1 MRQSAWVAML
11 ALVSALAMSAASEVQ
26 QPAAV
31 NQTGAAVLAFKQ
43 RLSDYVKIHKEA
55 DGQVP
60 SLAETKDP
68 AKISQREI
76 ALGEAIR
83 HLRANAKPGDIFSEE
98 VRPVLINAIREDF
111 AKRSATDRKALVEE
125 MPANLKLVVNM
136 TYPTALPLGTVPA
149 KLLREL
155 PDLPPELE
163 YRIVARHLILRDV
176 KANIIV
182 DFIRNAVPTI
192 PS

>member
-1 MRQSAWVAML
+1 MRKSAWVAML

-83 HLRANAKPGDIFSEE
+83 HLRANAKPGDIFIEE

>member
-1 MRQSAWVAML
+1 MRSLRPSA
-11 ALVSALAMSAASEVQ
+11 
-26 QPAAV
+26 
-31 NQTGAAVLAFKQ
+31 
-43 RLSDYVKIHKEA
+43 R
-55 DGQVP
+55 
-60 SLAETKDP
+60 
-68 AKISQREI
+68 
-76 ALGEAIR
+76 
-83 HLRANAKPGDIFSEE
+83 LRANAKPGDIFIEE

-163 YRIVARHLILRDV
+163 ERSSRA
-176 KANIIV
+176 
-182 DFIRNAVPTI
+182 T
-192 PS
+192 

>member
-55 DGQVP
+55 EGQVP

-83 HLRANAKPGDIFSEE
+83 HLRANAKPGDIFIEE
-98 VRPVLINAIREDF
+98 VRPVLIDAIREDF

-176 KANIIV
+176 KANIFV
-182 DFIRNAVPTI
+182 DFIRNAMPTI

>member
-1 MRQSAWVAML
+1 MRQCAWVAML
-11 ALVSALAMSAASEVQ
+11 ALVSALAISAASEVQ
-26 QPAAV
+26 QSPAV

-43 RLSDYVKIHKEA
+43 RLSDYVEIHKEA

-60 SLAETKDP
+60 SLTETKDP

-76 ALGEAIR
+76 ALAEAIR
-83 HLRANAKPGDIFSEE
+83 RLRANAKPGDIFIEE

-163 YRIVARHLILRDV
+163 YRIVARNLILRDA

-182 DFIRNAVPTI
+182 DFIRNAMPTI